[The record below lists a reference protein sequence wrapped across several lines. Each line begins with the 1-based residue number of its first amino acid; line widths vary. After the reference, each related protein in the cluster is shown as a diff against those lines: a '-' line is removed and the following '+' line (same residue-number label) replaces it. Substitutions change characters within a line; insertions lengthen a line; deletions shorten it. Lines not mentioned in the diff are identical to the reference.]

1 MKVMQICFSPIVNS
15 IGGVEKVFCNMSNHF
30 CKKYIVVDVCCDNEI
45 GRPFYY
51 LSEDVD
57 FINLNESEKIK
68 VPLGVKIL
76 NEMVR
81 PLKQIGLGLEFPKEI
96 HIRKQI
102 KNRLKSILEDKKPD
116 VVICYELRSM
126 VAIAECGYP
135 LSKMV
140 VMFHMDAKTILD
152 SLSKK
157 QDEILRKVKFVQVLL
172 GSYKKLL
179 DDKGYMNVVSIGN
192 IVPQY
197 DDVNFS
203 LRETTIIHVGRL
215 DKIQKRQHLLIK
227 AFSKIA
233 TKFPDW
239 NLKFYGG
246 DPLPLGYDNELRKI
260 IAKNCLEKQVHL
272 MGTTSEIE
280 SQLRKA
286 SIFAFPSAFEG
297 FPLALT
303 EAMSIGLPT
312 VGFKETPAVNELI
325 KNNSNGILCIDNV
338 DALASALEE
347 LILDKNKRIQ
357 YGQKG
362 KEDMK
367 KYSDDSIFGKWEC
380 LLNMIKD
387 EATC

>member
-1 MKVMQICFSPIVNS
+1 
-15 IGGVEKVFCNMSNHF
+15 
-30 CKKYIVVDVCCDNEI
+30 
-45 GRPFYY
+45 
-51 LSEDVD
+51 
-57 FINLNESEKIK
+57 
-68 VPLGVKIL
+68 
-76 NEMVR
+76 
-81 PLKQIGLGLEFPKEI
+81 
-96 HIRKQI
+96 
-102 KNRLKSILEDKKPD
+102 
-116 VVICYELRSM
+116 
-126 VAIAECGYP
+126 
-135 LSKMV
+135 
-140 VMFHMDAKTILD
+140 
-152 SLSKK
+152 
-157 QDEILRKVKFVQVLL
+157 
-172 GSYKKLL
+172 
-179 DDKGYMNVVSIGN
+179 
-192 IVPQY
+192 
-197 DDVNFS
+197 
-203 LRETTIIHVGRL
+203 
-215 DKIQKRQHLLIK
+215 
-227 AFSKIA
+227 
-233 TKFPDW
+233 
-239 NLKFYGG
+239 
-246 DPLPLGYDNELRKI
+246 
-260 IAKNCLEKQVHL
+260 